1 MDIRKEHVRKE
12 QDSLGTVDIPTDRLW
27 GAVTAR
33 ALKNFPIGD
42 SLERMP
48 LQVIY
53 ALALVKKCSAKA
65 NEQLGLLSSKKS
77 KAISQSADEICRGK
91 WDDHFPLPVWQTGSG
106 TASNMNV
113 NEVIA
118 NRSIQI
124 LNNQLGDKSVHPNDD
139 VNKCQSSND
148 VFPTAMHISAVGIV
162 QSSFLPAIRQ
172 FITSLDQKISEFS
185 DVVKV
190 GRTHLM
196 DAVPLTLGQ
205 EFSGYRAQLISNC
218 ERLKNCLSRLYSLPL
233 GGTAVGTGLNAHP
246 NFAKLT
252 ISWIAKESGYP
263 FRPAEQL
270 FSTTSAHDDLVEL
283 SGVFK
288 IFAVSL
294 TKIANDIR
302 LMASGPRAGLNELII
317 PANEP
322 GSSIMPGKTN
332 PTQNEALTMVCAEVI
347 ANNLAVTFGGSS
359 GHLELNTYKPLI
371 IFNILRS
378 IRLLTDSVK
387 SFNKH
392 CVKSLKV
399 NFKQLKINLD
409 RSLMMVTALNPHI
422 GYDKAAQIAKSAYQN
437 GTTLKKEAL
446 RLGFLT
452 EEEFDKWVQP
462 KNMTNSK

>member
-1 MDIRKEHVRKE
+1 
-12 QDSLGTVDIPTDRLW
+12 
-27 GAVTAR
+27 
-33 ALKNFPIGD
+33 
-42 SLERMP
+42 MP

-218 ERLKNCLSRLYSLPL
+218 ERLKKLFIASILSTFRRDSCRNGFECSSKFCKTYDFLDCQRKWLPL
-233 GGTAVGTGLNAHP
+233 STSRAVIFH
-246 NFAKLT
+246 NFC
-252 ISWIAKESGYP
+252 
-263 FRPAEQL
+263 
-270 FSTTSAHDDLVEL
+270 
-283 SGVFK
+283 
-288 IFAVSL
+288 
-294 TKIANDIR
+294 
-302 LMASGPRAGLNELII
+302 PR
-317 PANEP
+317 
-322 GSSIMPGKTN
+322 
-332 PTQNEALTMVCAEVI
+332 
-347 ANNLAVTFGGSS
+347 
-359 GHLELNTYKPLI
+359 
-371 IFNILRS
+371 
-378 IRLLTDSVK
+378 
-387 SFNKH
+387 
-392 CVKSLKV
+392 
-399 NFKQLKINLD
+399 
-409 RSLMMVTALNPHI
+409 
-422 GYDKAAQIAKSAYQN
+422 
-437 GTTLKKEAL
+437 
-446 RLGFLT
+446 
-452 EEEFDKWVQP
+452 
-462 KNMTNSK
+462 